1 MVKIKVKG
9 YEFELKTVT
18 SGYDRKA
25 VIYVNNIYEALKKLG
40 LESYDVKVPTDI
52 LGNKNL
58 PAFAEWYFDGHHLQ
72 YRYGGCNRFI
82 DNLYVV
88 SKVIELEVESVV
100 NKTKTVADFIY
111 DFTEEKD
118 VKETRNNAREILG
131 VDPKENNLEVINKK
145 FKELSRELHPDMPNG
160 DLDKFQALN
169 KAHKLLK
176 KELG

>member
-1 MVKIKVKG
+1 MVKIKAKG

-25 VIYVNNIYEALKKLG
+25 VLYANNICDALKKLG
-40 LESYDVKVPTDI
+40 LTPDDVKVTTDI

-82 DNLYVV
+82 DNLQII
-88 SKVIELEVESVV
+88 SRVIEMEVNELVLG
-100 NKTKTVADFIY
+100 KKTVADFVY

-118 VKETRNNAREILG
+118 VKETRNNARELLG
-131 VDPKENNLEVINKK
+131 LDPKENNLEVINKK

-176 KELG
+176 KELS

>member
-1 MVKIKVKG
+1 MVKIKAKG

-25 VIYVNNIYEALKKLG
+25 VLYANNICDSLKKLG
-40 LESYDVKVPTDI
+40 LTPDDVKVTIDI

-72 YRYGGCNRFI
+72 YRYGGTNRFI
-82 DNLYVV
+82 DNLQII
-88 SKVIELEVESVV
+88 SRVIEMEVNELVLG
-100 NKTKTVADFIY
+100 KKTVADFVY

>member
-1 MVKIKVKG
+1 M
-9 YEFELKTVT
+9 LK
-18 SGYDRKA
+18 
-25 VIYVNNIYEALKKLG
+25 NNICDALKKLG
-40 LESYDVKVPTDI
+40 LTPDDVKVTTDI

-82 DNLYVV
+82 DNLQII
-88 SKVIELEVESVV
+88 SRVIEMEVNELVLG
-100 NKTKTVADFIY
+100 KKTVADFVY

-118 VKETRNNAREILG
+118 VKETRNNARELLG
-131 VDPKENNLEVINKK
+131 LDPKENNLEVINKK

-176 KELG
+176 KELS

>member
-1 MVKIKVKG
+1 MAKVKVKN
-9 YEFELKTVT
+9 YEIELKTVT

-25 VIYVNNIYEALKKLG
+25 VIYVNNIYESLKKIG
-40 LESYDVKVPTDI
+40 IENFDVKVPTNV
-52 LGNKNL
+52 LGNKNI

-82 DNLYVV
+82 DNLYVI
-88 SKVIELEVESVV
+88 SKVIDLEVNELLS
-100 NKTKTVADFIY
+100 KSKTVQDFIY

-118 VKETRNNAREILG
+118 VKETRNNARELLG
-131 VDPKENNLEVINKK
+131 LDPKENNLEVINKK
-145 FKELSRELHPDMPNG
+145 FKDLSRELHPDMPGG
-160 DLDKFQALN
+160 DLERFQAVN

>member
-25 VIYVNNIYEALKKLG
+25 VQYANNICDSLKKLG
-40 LESYDVKVPTDI
+40 LTADDVKVTTDI

-58 PAFAEWYFDGHHLQ
+58 PAFVEWYFDFHHLQ
-72 YRYGGCNRFI
+72 YRYGGTKRFI
-82 DNLYVV
+82 DNLQVV
-88 SKVIELEVESVV
+88 SRVIEMEVNELLEG
-100 NKTKTVADFIY
+100 KKTVADFVY

-131 VDPKENNLEVINKK
+131 VDPKENDLEVINKK

-160 DLDKFQALN
+160 NIDKFQALN